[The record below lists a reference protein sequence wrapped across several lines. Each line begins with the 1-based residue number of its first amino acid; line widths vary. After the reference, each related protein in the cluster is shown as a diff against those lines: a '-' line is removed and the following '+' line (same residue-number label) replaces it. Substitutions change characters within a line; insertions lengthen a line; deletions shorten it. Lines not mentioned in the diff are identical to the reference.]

1 MRIHARDVAVG
12 DILQMN
18 DWQLHI
24 VQIERDNAVVA
35 VLTAE
40 LGFLIHFCQ
49 DDIVTVQ
56 ASVAAA

>member
-12 DILQMN
+12 DILQIN

-24 VQIERDNAVVA
+24 VRIERDIAVA
-35 VLTAE
+35 ILTAE

-49 DDIVTVQ
+49 DDMVTVL
-56 ASVAAA
+56 AAAAAA

>member
-1 MRIHARDVAVG
+1 MRIQARDVAVG
-12 DILQMN
+12 DILQIN

-24 VQIERDNAVVA
+24 VRIERDNSVA

-40 LGFLIHFCQ
+40 LGFLIHFGQ

-56 ASVAAA
+56 ASAAAA